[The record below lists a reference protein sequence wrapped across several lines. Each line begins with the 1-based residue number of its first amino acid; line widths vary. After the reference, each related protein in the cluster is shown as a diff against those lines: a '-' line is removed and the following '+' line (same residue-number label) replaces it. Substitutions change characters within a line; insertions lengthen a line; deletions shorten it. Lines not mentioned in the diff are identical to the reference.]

1 MRCSSALIW
10 RNAAVGLADMA
21 IVNVQTYLLVLARI
35 GGVFGFAP
43 VFGSY
48 NVPLQV
54 KAGISAV
61 LALVTFPLVQ
71 APSAGYPGEIVP
83 YAVCVGREILVGAII
98 GYVASLFM
106 VAVQL
111 AGQLVDIQI
120 GFGLVNVVDPVA
132 NRQVTVM
139 GQFQYLLAMLLFLV
153 FNGHHMVLAGLVE
166 SYAVVPIS
174 GFTLTAKL
182 QAGVVRMFC
191 NTVVVAF
198 KIAAPVTCTL
208 LLTDVV
214 MAVLAR
220 TVPQMN
226 IFIVGFPLKI
236 GVGLLTLVVALP
248 LFVLILRGTFSGFE
262 RDILAL
268 FGGVR

>member
-1 MRCSSALIW
+1 VGFVDAALT
-10 RNAAVGLADMA
+10 
-21 IVNVQTYLLVLARI
+21 NVQTYLLVLARI
-35 GGVFGFAP
+35 GGMFGFAP
-43 VFGSY
+43 VFGSH

-54 KAGISAV
+54 KAGISMV
-61 LALVTFPLVQ
+61 LALVVFPLVQ
-71 APSAGYPGEIVP
+71 APAGGYPGEVVP
-83 YAVCVGREILVGAII
+83 YAVCVGREILVGVII
-98 GYVASLFM
+98 GYVAALFL

-132 NRQVTVM
+132 NRQVTVI

-153 FNGHHMVLAGLVE
+153 FNGHHMVLLGLVE
-166 SYAVVPIS
+166 SYGVVPIS
-174 GFTLTAKL
+174 GFTLAGKL
-182 QAGVVRMFC
+182 QAGVVRLFC

-208 LLTDVV
+208 LLADVI

-236 GVGLLTLVVALP
+236 GVGLLTLVIALP
-248 LFVLILRGTFSGFE
+248 LFVLILRGTFSGLE
-262 RDILAL
+262 RDILAV

>member
-1 MRCSSALIW
+1 MSVVD
-10 RNAAVGLADMA
+10 AAVT
-21 IVNVQTYLLVLARI
+21 NVQTYLLVLARI

-43 VFGSY
+43 VFGSR

-54 KAGISAV
+54 KAGLSA
-61 LALVTFPLVQ
+61 LFALVTFPLVQ
-71 APSAGYPGEIVP
+71 APAAGYPADVVA
-83 YAVCVGREILVGAII
+83 YAVCVGREILVGAVT
-98 GYVASLFM
+98 GYVASLVM
-106 VAVQL
+106 VGVQL
-111 AGQLVDIQI
+111 AGQLVDIQV

-132 NRQVTVM
+132 NTQVTVM

-153 FNGHHMVLAGLVE
+153 FNGHHMVVSGLVE

-174 GFTLTAKL
+174 GFTLTARL
-182 QAGVVRMFC
+182 EGGVIRLFC
-191 NTVVVAF
+191 DTLVVAL

-214 MAVLAR
+214 MAMLAR

-248 LFVLILRGTFSGFE
+248 LFVLVVRGSFSGLE
-262 RDILAL
+262 RSILGVL
-268 FGGVR
+268 GGGR

>member
-1 MRCSSALIW
+1 MGVVDSAIT
-10 RNAAVGLADMA
+10 G
-21 IVNVQTYLLVLARI
+21 VQTYLLVLARI

-43 VFGSY
+43 IFGSY

-54 KAGISAV
+54 KAGLSAV
-61 LALVTFPLVQ
+61 LGLVTFPLVQ
-71 APSAGYPGEIVP
+71 APPAGYPADIAA
-83 YAVCVGREILVGAII
+83 YAACVGREILVGAVM

-153 FNGHHMVLAGLVE
+153 FNGHHAVLAGLVE

-174 GFTLTAKL
+174 GFALTARL
-182 QAGVVRMFC
+182 EAGVVRLFC
-191 NTVVVAF
+191 DTLVVAF

-208 LLTDVV
+208 FLTDLV

-236 GVGLLTLVVALP
+236 GVGLLTVVVALP
-248 LFVLILRGTFSGFE
+248 LFVMVLRGTFSGLE
-262 RDILAL
+262 RDILAV
-268 FGGVR
+268 FGGAR